1 MTNLL
6 TPIAPLIASVIT
18 PVITIARQAGEKIL
32 QVYQQ
37 DFTVIDKADH
47 TPLTQADL
55 QAHEHIVACL
65 RALTP
70 ELPVIS
76 EESSPDEIAQ
86 RMSWTRY
93 WLVDPLDG
101 TKEFIKK
108 NGEFTVNIALIDNG
122 VAVFGVVYAPVP
134 NTTWWG
140 AQQQGVLKQPGA
152 FKIQGDQPAQ
162 AIHVSAPPASGQPWR
177 VVGSRSHG
185 SPAQEAFMQ
194 QLPNAQLVPVGSSI
208 KLCLVAEGR
217 ADLYPKLGPTGEW
230 DTAAGQAVVEAAG
243 GQVVAWPSLQT
254 LRYNQRPDTLINPDF
269 MVCAQPDEYWAGPR

>member
-37 DFTVIDKADH
+37 DFTVTDKADH

-55 QAHEHIVACL
+55 QAHEHIVASL
-65 RALTP
+65 RILTP
-70 ELPVIS
+70 DLPVIS

-162 AIHVSAPPASGQPWR
+162 AIHVSAPPANGQPWR
-177 VVGSRSHG
+177 IV
-185 SPAQEAFMQ
+185 A
-194 QLPNAQLVPVGSSI
+194 VGSSI

>member
-1 MTNLL
+1 MTDLS
-6 TPIAPLIASVIT
+6 TPIAALITSVIA
-18 PVITIARQAGEKIL
+18 PVITIARHAGEKIL

-37 DFTVIDKADH
+37 DFAVMDKADH
-47 TPLTQADL
+47 SPLTQADL
-55 QAHEHIVACL
+55 QAHQHILVSL

-70 ELPVIS
+70 ELPVLS
-76 EESSPDEIAQ
+76 EESAPDEITQ

-122 VAVFGVVYAPVP
+122 IAVFGVVHAPVP

-140 AQQQGVLKQPGA
+140 ALNQQGA
-152 FKIQGDQPAQ
+152 FKIQGDEPAQ

-177 VVGSRSHG
+177 VVGSRSHAT
-185 SPAQEAFMQ
+185 PAQHAFIQ
-194 QLPNAQLVPVGSSI
+194 RLDDAQLVPVGSSI
-208 KLCLVAEGR
+208 KLCLVAEGQ
-217 ADLYPKLGPTGEW
+217 ADLYPKLGPTSEW

-243 GQVVAWPSLQT
+243 GQVLAWPCLQP
-254 LRYNQRPDTLINPDF
+254 LRYNQRPETLLNPDF
-269 MVCAQPDEYWAGPR
+269 MVCAQPHPYWSSN